1 MDPRQRPSA
10 LSGRL
15 PASGRWLIIPGMF
28 FENIVWWVWAV
39 LGLQALGLLLL
50 LWLLLR
56 RPRTSEDEL
65 AHRQS
70 LAHALSQQAQRLER
84 VEGELR
90 REIGDNARGGRQ
102 EIQQTLGG
110 FQESLTRQSAE
121 ATRTQNAQL
130 DSFSQHLLQLRG
142 TLGDTLTHQLQA
154 ISLGMG
160 QQAAEATRTQNA
172 QIDAFAQQLVQ
183 LRTTLSDTLV
193 RQLQGMSE
201 GNARRLAEVRTT
213 LDAQLAQLQQSN
225 AAKLD
230 EMRATVDEKL
240 QSTLQ
245 ARLGESFKQV
255 ADRLEQVHK
264 GLGEMQTLAQGVGDL
279 KHLLTNVKTRGMFG
293 EAQLEALLE
302 QVFAPDQYATQ
313 VATRPGSRNVVDFA
327 IRMPGRSADG
337 APCWLPIDA
346 KFPNEDYER
355 LLDAQQRADAEGA
368 EAAARGLEQRIKL
381 EAKSMAE
388 KYLEPPHT
396 TDFAILFLPTEG
408 LYAEVLRRPSLME
421 VLQREYRV
429 TLAGPTTL
437 MAMLNSLQM
446 GFRTLALEKRS
457 SEVWQVLGAV
467 KTEFT
472 KFGDVLAKVKSQTQT
487 VLNTLDSAETR
498 SRAMSRALKT
508 VEALPQD
515 QAAQVLPLNA
525 LDPEEP

>member
-1 MDPRQRPSA
+1 
-10 LSGRL
+10 
-15 PASGRWLIIPGMF
+15 MF
-28 FENIVWWVWAV
+28 FENVVWWVWV
-39 LGLQALGLLLL
+39 GLGLQALGLLLV

-56 RPRTSEDEL
+56 RPRPTDDEL
-65 AHRQS
+65 AHRQTMTG
-70 LAHALSQQAQRLER
+70 AMVQQAQRIER
-84 VEGELR
+84 VEVELR
-90 REIGDNARGGRQ
+90 REVSENARSGRQ
-102 EIQQTLGG
+102 EIQQTLAV
-110 FQESLTRQSAE
+110 FQETLVRQGAE
-121 ATRTQNAQL
+121 T
-130 DSFSQHLLQLRG
+130 
-142 TLGDTLTHQLQA
+142 
-154 ISLGMG
+154 
-160 QQAAEATRTQNA
+160 TRTQNA

-183 LRTTLSDTLV
+183 LRTTLSDTLM
-193 RQLQGMSE
+193 RQLQDMSE
-201 GNARRLAEVRTT
+201 SNARRLAEVRTT
-213 LDAQLAQLQQSN
+213 LDGQLTLLQQSN

-255 ADRLEQVHK
+255 AERLEQVHK

-293 EAQLEALLE
+293 EAQLAALLE

-327 IRMPGRSADG
+327 IRMPGRSLG
-337 APCWLPIDA
+337 GEPCWLPIDA

-355 LLDAQQRADAEGA
+355 LLDAQQRADLEGA

-381 EAKSMAE
+381 EAKSMAD

-408 LYAEVLRRPSLME
+408 LYAEVLRRPGLME

-467 KTEFT
+467 KTEFG

-498 SRAMSRALKT
+498 SRAMNRALKT

-515 QAAQVLPLNA
+515 LARQVLPLDAANGS
-525 LDPEEP
+525 DSEPT

>member
-1 MDPRQRPSA
+1 MTDSA
-10 LSGRL
+10 L
-15 PASGRWLIIPGMF
+15 LI
-28 FENIVWWVWAV
+28 A
-39 LGLQALGLLLL
+39 LLLL
-50 LWLLLR
+50 AAIGVLLQVALWLR
-56 RPRTSEDEL
+56 KPAVDADEL
-65 AHRQS
+65 AHRQT
-70 LAHALSQQAQRLER
+70 LLNQLQQTTARVER
-84 VEGELR
+84 VESELR
-90 REIGDNARGGRQ
+90 RELAEGSRTARQ
-102 EIQQTLGG
+102 ELQQTLAT
-110 FQESLTRQSAE
+110 FQE
-121 ATRTQNAQL
+121 
-130 DSFSQHLLQLRG
+130 
-142 TLGDTLTHQLQA
+142 A
-154 ISLGMG
+154 ITG
-160 QQAAEATRTQNA
+160 QGAEATRTQNA

-183 LRTTLSDTLV
+183 LRGTLGDTLT
-193 RQLQGMSE
+193 RQLQDLSE
-201 GNARRLAEVRTT
+201 ANSRRLAEVRAT
-213 LDAQLAQLQQSN
+213 LEAQLMQLQQGN

-293 EAQLEALLE
+293 EAQLAALLE

-313 VATRPGSRNVVDFA
+313 VMTKPGSRFTVDFA
-327 IRMPGRSADG
+327 IRLPGRSDDG
-337 APCWLPIDA
+337 VPCWLPIDA

-368 EAAARGLEQRIKL
+368 EIAARGLEQRIKL
-381 EAKSMAE
+381 EAKSMAD

-408 LYAEVLRRPSLME
+408 LYAEVLRRPGLME

-467 KTEFT
+467 KTEFG
-472 KFGDVLAKVKSQTQT
+472 KFGDVLARVKSQTQT

-498 SRAMSRALKT
+498 SRAMGRALKA
-508 VEALPQD
+508 VEALPQE
-515 QAAQVLPLNA
+515 QASALLPL
-525 LDPEEP
+525 DPNDTGDT